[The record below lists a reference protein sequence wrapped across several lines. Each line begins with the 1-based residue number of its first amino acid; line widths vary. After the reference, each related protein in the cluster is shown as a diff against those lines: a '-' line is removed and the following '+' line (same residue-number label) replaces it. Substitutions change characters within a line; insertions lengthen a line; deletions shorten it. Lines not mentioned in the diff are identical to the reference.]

1 MIQALYGVG
10 PFQSTLP
17 ARGATFSLQKFSFPA
32 THFNPRSLHGERRSK
47 SALPSTS
54 SDFNP
59 RSLHGERQCN
69 NPRPAPGRL
78 FQSTLPARGATCRV
92 PQESRL
98 QGDFNPRSLHGER
111 PGRAHSRPSLSGFQ
125 STLPARGATRITA
138 RYIQR
143 ARRISIHAPCTGS
156 DSAVNYD
163 GVRVDLFQST
173 LPARGATAVGKHG
186 TAGRIN
192 FNPRSL
198 HGERRNSGS

>member
-1 MIQALYGVG
+1 MA
-10 PFQSTLP
+10 F
-17 ARGATFSLQKFSFPA
+17 
-32 THFNPRSLHGERRSK
+32 THRLITYFNPRSLHGERPPTNG
-47 SALPSTS
+47 SALS
-54 SDFNP
+54 SCNFNP
-59 RSLHGERQCN
+59 RSLHGERPKGQVYPN
-69 NPRPAPGRL
+69 RQAY
-78 FQSTLPARGATCRV
+78 
-92 PQESRL
+92 
-98 QGDFNPRSLHGER
+98 FNPRSLHGER